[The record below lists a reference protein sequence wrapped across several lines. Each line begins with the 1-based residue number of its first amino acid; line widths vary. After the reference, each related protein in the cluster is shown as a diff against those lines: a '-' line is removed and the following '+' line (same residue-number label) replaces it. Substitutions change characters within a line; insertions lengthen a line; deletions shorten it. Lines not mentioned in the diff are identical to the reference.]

1 MIGALDVY
9 ERALAD
15 PELPL
20 IATGAGGGSSAL
32 GVNAWL
38 APVTDVDERALAGLS
53 GPVLD
58 VGCGPGRHVR
68 ALARRG
74 VLAVGV
80 DVSPAAVSL
89 ARSRGTPALQA
100 SVFDHIPG
108 SGTWRSALLL
118 DGNIGIGGCPTLL
131 LRRIASL
138 LAPHGEV
145 LVELAAAGSGL
156 EAARVRLQHGGVRS
170 DWFSWSVVGL
180 DAIDEPAAGAGL
192 GVVDRWSDCDRH
204 FALLRRR

>member
-1 MIGALDVY
+1 MTAALEVY

-20 IATGAGGGSSAL
+20 IASGQHGGSSAVRVTSWL
-32 GVNAWL
+32 G
-38 APVTDVDERALAGLS
+38 PVTAVDERALARLA

-89 ARSRGTPALQA
+89 ARSRGTLALQA
-100 SVFDHIPG
+100 SVFDHLPG
-108 SGTWRSALLL
+108 AGSWRSALLL
-118 DGNIGIGGCPTLL
+118 DGNIGIGGAPTLL
-131 LRRIASL
+131 LGRIASL
-138 LAPHGEV
+138 LSPGGEV
-145 LVELAAAGSGL
+145 LVELTGAGTGV
-156 EAARVRLQHGGVRS
+156 EVRRVRLQHGTLRS
-170 DWFSWSVVGL
+170 DWFRWSVVGL
-180 DAIDEPAAGAGL
+180 DAIDGPAAQAGL
-192 GVVDRWSDCDRH
+192 LVVERWSDHDRY
-204 FALLRRR
+204 FALLRGR